1 MKDIEYGRIRLLY
14 PENCEEL
21 MFAMGI
27 KSEDEDSVDIILS
40 TELMVD
46 LCVRVIKL
54 EDKENDFDE
63 GEEDEW

>member
-1 MKDIEYGRIRLLY
+1 MV
-14 PENCEEL
+14 
-21 MFAMGI
+21 AMGI

-54 EDKENDFDE
+54 EDKENDYDE
-63 GEEDEW
+63 GEEDDW